1 MAETRNIR
9 EIVKY
14 VRGLQ
19 TMRQKAYTVA
29 LIETATLARGE
40 AIKIAR
46 TQFIGRNGRK
56 LSSQL
61 LDRIFSSIDTDP
73 GKEYPTA
80 YVGTYGI
87 PYGRI
92 HEYGGTIRPKKAK
105 FLWIKQWEGVP
116 GFLRR
121 ITPKE
126 FFINMKK
133 MPHVYGIIDQVA
145 FYFGTKRKVKLRK
158 GETFGQAHKRLGEF
172 ISLFILRKS
181 VKMPERPYL
190 RPAVKIS
197 VRGFSALATKR
208 FAELVSKV

>member
-29 LIETATLARGE
+29 LIETATFARGA

-56 LSSQL
+56 LSGRLSNS
-61 LDRIFSSIDTDP
+61 IFNSFDIDP

-80 YVGTYGI
+80 YVGTQGI
-87 PYGRI
+87 PYGAI
-92 HEYGGTIRPKKAK
+92 HEYGGTIKPKKAK

-116 GFLRR
+116 GFLKR
-121 ITPKE
+121 ITPSE
-126 FFINMKK
+126 FVNKMKK
-133 MPHVYGIIDQVA
+133 EPDVYGIRDQVA
-145 FYFGTKRKVKLRK
+145 FYFGTKRKVKQSK
-158 GETFGQAHKRLGEF
+158 KSIGKF

-190 RPAVKIS
+190 RPAVEWA
-197 VRGFSALATKR
+197 VTGFSGRVSKR
-208 FAELVSKV
+208 FAELVSKL